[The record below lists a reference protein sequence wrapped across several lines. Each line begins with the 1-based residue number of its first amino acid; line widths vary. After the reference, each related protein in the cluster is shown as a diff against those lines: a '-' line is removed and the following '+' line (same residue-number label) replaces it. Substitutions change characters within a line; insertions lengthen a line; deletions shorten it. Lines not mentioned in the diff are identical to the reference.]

1 VRAEAA
7 RLRAEAAR
15 LRVENTSLN
24 EAASVAA
31 RLRRSQE
38 SLLATAEIWKR
49 VAEEERAAE
58 LEAKGQARIF
68 AVEGPRTASA
78 KAVAPVPV
86 AKRSFV
92 QRLMGP

>member
-49 VAEEERAAE
+49 VAEERAAE